1 MAQYVEDTKRF
12 LKEVRSEMSKVTWP
26 SWAELKGSTILVIIV
41 SIFFAIYIGALDLVL
56 SLIRKV
62 WM

>member
-56 SLIRKV
+56 SLIRKI

>member
-12 LKEVRSEMSKVTWP
+12 LKEARSEMSKVTWP

-56 SLIRKV
+56 SLIRKI